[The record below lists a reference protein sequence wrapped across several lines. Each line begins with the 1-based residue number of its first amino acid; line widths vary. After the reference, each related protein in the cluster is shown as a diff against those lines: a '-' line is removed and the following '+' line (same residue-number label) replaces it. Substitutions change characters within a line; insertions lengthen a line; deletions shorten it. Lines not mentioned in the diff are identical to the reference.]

1 MTSPSARSKKAPT
14 TPTAI
19 SSALKKKKKTP
30 KPKQQQQ
37 QACGVVTNHSR
48 RRRLRAR
55 LRRVAL
61 LASPPAPAPAPRHPG
76 GRQGTGR
83 GVGRVAR
90 VRACARGEGKTP
102 GVLRAGVPGRGWSGQ
117 VYGVPVRSGRDEH
130 TRTYARAAHTVKG
143 YYSPFQK
150 YYFRS
155 NEFDRKLFKIY
166 RSKIY
171 LIENY
176 IVLRY

>member
-1 MTSPSARSKKAPT
+1 MRGGNQPLATATSPRATPSCRAPGLSTGARARAAPPGRSARD
-14 TPTAI
+14 
-19 SSALKKKKKTP
+19 
-30 KPKQQQQ
+30 
-37 QACGVVTNHSR
+37 
-48 RRRLRAR
+48 
-55 LRRVAL
+55 
-61 LASPPAPAPAPRHPG
+61 
-76 GRQGTGR
+76 GR

-171 LIENY
+171 LIENQIVFCYRLILDLTFILMLMYLTY
-176 IVLRY
+176 IYYLDSLILI